1 MTESGHIP
9 DDATPIFHEIDNQSD
24 RAAAVVAGSFVE
36 RALQIAIEAEWH
48 IPSKYRPRS
57 HFYRQWSTRHVFRKD
72 RGWIRDG
79 HLRTSRAKGPAP
91 NKENSEQICA

>member
-48 IPSKYRPRS
+48 IPSNTVR
-57 HFYRQWSTRHVFRKD
+57 D
-72 RGWIRDG
+72 RIFTGN
-79 HLRTSRAKGPAP
+79 GPLATFSGKIEFVRLP
-91 NKENSEQICA
+91 AGVDEMAFLPAILSAALPKT